1 MGHNLNPLTIASLH
15 NLYDAQPTINLILST
30 AEHIQLDRC
39 RLINLIYQEVS
50 RSHNGERMMGLQTGP
65 QTAKGSVGVQSES
78 TYNMGGTR
86 DEKESRSRE
95 QDTNMGPP
103 K

>member
-1 MGHNLNPLTIASLH
+1 
-15 NLYDAQPTINLILST
+15 
-30 AEHIQLDRC
+30 
-39 RLINLIYQEVS
+39 
-50 RSHNGERMMGLQTGP
+50 MMGLQTGP